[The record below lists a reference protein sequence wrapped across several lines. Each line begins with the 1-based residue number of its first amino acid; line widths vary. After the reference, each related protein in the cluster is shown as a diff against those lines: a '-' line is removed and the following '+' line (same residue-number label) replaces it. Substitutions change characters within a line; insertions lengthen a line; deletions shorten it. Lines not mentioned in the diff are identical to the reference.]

1 MTNWYAGTGYR
12 QDVEQ
17 EFGPF
22 NTREEAEDVVR
33 DILRKRWIQSY
44 QTALGSAKIHVWN
57 IVYEPMPEYT
67 WDEEANR
74 WNPNIPWYT
83 WGPNPIT
90 SQGPGRWNPNWK
102 AIRWRQNAP
111 TEMFLQLNI
120 SREDWL
126 SYENELL
133 NSWFVSDYEI
143 VCRGSLCKEMTD
155 DDWEI
160 FEATNGYLIGL
171 LSGYALDMNP
181 AEYQS
186 ASREEILSRV
196 TVKYSRKI
204 EEFNSLLRSAYGAD
218 ISLSLA
224 SIEISLGLEVP
235 LQVRKLLNK
244 SIITRIEDRSGRKVS
259 SFDWELVS
267 EDEYALENPL
277 HSYHDIRRQTYLSY
291 LTETGYKSSPSWDP
305 LEQHELAIQSG
316 VEYLDYMGYA
326 PCAGLDAIYYTMP
339 SLGNYPEFIR
349 WED

>member
-12 QDVEQ
+12 QDVER

-22 NTREEAEDVVR
+22 ETREEAEDVVR
-33 DILRKRWIQSY
+33 DILRERWSRSY
-44 QTALGSAKIHVWN
+44 QNALGSAKIHVWN

-67 WDEEANR
+67 WDEETNR

-102 AIRWRQNAP
+102 AIHWRQNAP
-111 TEMFLQLNI
+111 TEMFLELNM

-133 NSWFVSDYEI
+133 NKWFVSDYEV
-143 VCRGSLCKEMTD
+143 VCRGSLCNEMTD
-155 DDWEI
+155 EV
-160 FEATNGYLIGL
+160 FEGLHGYPGPLG
-171 LSGYALDMNP
+171 GWALDMSP

-186 ASREEILSRV
+186 ASREEIFSRV
-196 TVKYSRKI
+196 IVKYSGQI

-235 LQVRKLLNK
+235 LLVREILNK
-244 SIITRIEDRSGRKVS
+244 SIITSIQDRSGRKVI

-277 HSYHDIRRQTYLSY
+277 HSYRGSQRQNYLSY
-291 LTETGYKSSPSWDP
+291 LAETGYKSSPSWDP
-305 LEQHELAIQSG
+305 LEQHELIIQSG